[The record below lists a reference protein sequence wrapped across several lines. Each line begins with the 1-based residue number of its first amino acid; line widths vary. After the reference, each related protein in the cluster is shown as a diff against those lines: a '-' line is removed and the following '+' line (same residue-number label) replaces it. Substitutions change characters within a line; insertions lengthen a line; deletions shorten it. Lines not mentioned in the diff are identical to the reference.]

1 MTAVAYTDLVA
12 AQCLVSIS
20 HRSAGSR
27 HPEEPPAAEHLR
39 KLPEQEHLRSM
50 SEPGGAGAKE
60 LHEGPG
66 EAWKDYCTL
75 LTIAKS
81 LLELNKYRPLPSPAY
96 SHSDEELSASD
107 SDLTAESY
115 SPGGP
120 PSHTDYSLGGSST
133 PSQADYSPGGASS
146 HTDYSPGEPSSPS
159 HTDYGSA
166 QPRPLSQQPRSASS
180 PAGPASSANEKRHR
194 CPYAGC
200 GKVYGKSSHLK
211 AHYRVHTG
219 ERPFPC
225 TWPDCLKKFSRSDEL
240 TRHYRTHTGEKQFRC
255 PLCEKRF
262 MRSDHL
268 TKHARRHTDFHP
280 SMIKRSKRSNSTF
293 I

>member
-1 MTAVAYTDLVA
+1 MTAVAYSDLVA

-20 HRSAGSR
+20 NRSTVPPRQQEVEQPLYSALDSR
-27 HPEEPPAAEHLR
+27 PTPADCTALHLR
-39 KLPEQEHLRSM
+39 NMPEQEPLHLRNAPD
-50 SEPGGAGAKE
+50 PGPNKE
-60 LHEGPG
+60 LHDGPG

-96 SHSDEELSASD
+96 SHSDEELSSD
-107 SDLTAESY
+107 SDVTTESGLSFSPSH
-115 SPGGP
+115 SPGSCSSSTT
-120 PSHTDYSLGGSST
+120 PSHM
-133 PSQADYSPGGASS
+133 DYSPEPGSTEPLPLTQDAPK
-146 HTDYSPGEPSSPS
+146 SP
-159 HTDYGSA
+159 T
-166 QPRPLSQQPRSASS
+166 RPLSQDTAPVRST
-180 PAGPASSANEKRHR
+180 NEKRHR
-194 CPYAGC
+194 CPYTGC

-280 SMIKRSKRSNSTF
+280 SMIKRSKRSNSSFT
-293 I
+293 

>member
-1 MTAVAYTDLVA
+1 MTAVAYMDLIA

-20 HRSAGSR
+20 NRAPVQQQ
-27 HPEEPPAAEHLR
+27 HPDTEQQESPAELRKMAEHLV
-39 KLPEQEHLRSM
+39 PEPSKEH
-50 SEPGGAGAKE
+50 
-60 LHEGPG
+60 HEGPG
-66 EAWKDYCTL
+66 DAWKDYCTL

-96 SHSDEELSASD
+96 SEEDMCSD
-107 SDLTAESY
+107 SDVTTESGL
-115 SPGGP
+115 S
-120 PSHTDYSLGGSST
+120 PSHSS
-133 PSQADYSPGGASS
+133 SSSSSSHMDYSPEPTQPLPHSQE
-146 HTDYSPGEPSSPS
+146 TPSSPAPS
-159 HTDYGSA
+159 TDTPTGRA
-166 QPRPLSQQPRSASS
+166 T
-180 PAGPASSANEKRHR
+180 NEKRHR
-194 CPYAGC
+194 CPYTGC

-293 I
+293 L